1 MGVPSTRTPVRIA
14 RGTYANLTT
23 VNALAA
29 IEEGEICYATDLERL
44 YVKQGGTIKAVSATT
59 NAAPAPGDVTA
70 SPAFVSGTGT
80 QSDPYI
86 ITNGAVAFSGGTLES
101 TQEITLDATAGDI
114 VVLTD
119 NSGSGSG
126 TRFANQDVGIV
137 NSAGKFTFK
146 LKYID
151 SPGTA
156 TNNTTYTGD
165 LQIGTTYFS
174 WVVVQSNLTNLSE
187 SSATTISFDSLA
199 VGGTGTAVPG
209 ALTGGTSP
217 YSYTTRWQR
226 SFTGTGGWFD
236 TGITGTSYTVVSADS
251 GYYVRAVTTGT
262 DSTPGSQGGPLTLEL
277 PSASSGQI
285 NINSVATVNSLTLTA
300 NNINP
305 NRFTSETFD
314 VTAVMAPEGVPTT
327 TKSLKVEFG
336 GSLNAY
342 PQTDNVSSTTSG
354 DPIGTNVNQTSLD
367 GIKNAGGTSGSAYY
381 NWHAPLFYS
390 GSGGTGFINMALYH
404 TSGYGQQ
411 FYWTD
416 TYGISNDQPYS
427 SSALQNSVPS
437 SGKWYTDTS
446 LNTYREW
453 YQNSGGGNSGQSIYH
468 VSMYKPDCILIRGN
482 LGGWMFIDNFSQVK
496 TDSTLSRWKPIAQNK
511 TVSSGNKIA
520 YVDAGGEKYAVLGAS
535 SEIYVMEGD
544 LTDYNNC
551 TSTTV
556 NTSTLTPN
564 SSYTSVDFMGVF
576 SHGTKVTI
584 SYRYYYNSSYYVFR
598 FYTCDFS
605 VNDGTNISHWVF
617 KQEFNSGSS
626 NGMYA
631 GLTAVN
637 PDNPNQIWTNF
648 GYDLFV
654 YSSNGGESYSTR
666 GTPSPQNW
674 QRSGNL
680 RGITWHRGRLLAVM
694 TADAT
699 WNGNGTGSN
708 NRYWVLAQSSDTG
721 NNWTVAQYDPT
732 KRNDSTSTNNIY
744 NNNNPNSLIT
754 PTHFQPLFVNGGW
767 IFAAGNAAY
776 HGSSSAYYYY
786 RSGLYIKDQDTVNLA
801 GTTNLTNN
809 SIREGDKV
817 IQPGTSPTISAFIL
831 DISGSQLKCAGFNN
845 ASAFE
850 NGKPLQN
857 TVSYFGG
864 STSKLYGVMNS
875 AGNVTDLVANDP
887 GSVNM
892 GYGVSNTITMPATFP
907 SGNSPDFELPAG
919 STIKATVTFTNTS
932 GIVTATSNTLTPS

>member
-29 IEEGEICYATDLERL
+29 LEEGEICYATDLERL

-151 SPGTA
+151 SPGTT

-262 DSTPGSQGGPLTLEL
+262 DSTPGGQGGPLTLEL

-285 NINSVATVNSLTLTA
+285 NINSVATVNSLTLSA
-300 NNINP
+300 NNINS

-367 GIKNAGGTSGSAYY
+367 GIKNAGGTSGTAYY

-390 GSGGTGFINMALYH
+390 GTGGTGFINTAMYH
-404 TSGYGQQ
+404 QSGYSMQ

-416 TYGISNDQPYS
+416 SYGISNDEPYAGA
-427 SSALQNSVPS
+427 ALQNQLPS
-437 SGKWYTDTS
+437 YGGWYTNTS
-446 LNTYREW
+446 LNTYMQW
-453 YQNSGGGNSGQSIYH
+453 YQNSGGGNSGQSVYSI
-468 VSMYKPDCILIRGN
+468 SMYKPDCVLIYGS
-482 LGGWMFIDNFSQVK
+482 LGGWMFIDNFSMAK
-496 TDSTLSRWKPIAQNK
+496 NDSTLSRWKPIAHNNL
-511 TVSSGNKIA
+511 TSSSYKIA
-520 YVDAGGEKYAVLGAS
+520 YVDAGGEKYAVLGADNV
-535 SEIYVMEGD
+535 IYVMEGD

-556 NTSTLTPN
+556 NTGALIPN
-564 SSYTSVDFMGVF
+564 SSYTNASWDGAF

-584 SYRYYYNSSYYVFR
+584 RYRYYYSSSYYVYR

-605 VNDGTNISHWVF
+605 VNDGTNISHWDF
-617 KQEFNSGSS
+617 KQEFNTGSS
-626 NGMYA
+626 TGPYF
-631 GLTAVN
+631 GGTAVN
-637 PDNPNQIWTNF
+637 PDNTNQIWVTF
-648 GYDLFV
+648 GQSDMFV
-654 YSSNGGESYSTR
+654 YSTNGGESYSTR
-666 GTPSPQNW
+666 SHPSPQGW
-674 QRSGNL
+674 LRSGNIA
-680 RGITWHRGRLLAVM
+680 GMAFHRGKLLTCMKAF
-694 TADAT
+694 AS
-699 WNGNGTGSN
+699 WNGGSTSN
-708 NRYWVLAQSSDTG
+708 YTNRFWVLAQSSDGG
-721 NNWTVAQYDPT
+721 NNWTGAQYDPQAA
-732 KRNDSTSTNNIY
+732 NDSSSNVYSNQ
-744 NNNNPNSLIT
+744 NPTDVIDKTDLKPI
-754 PTHFQPLFVNGGW
+754 FINGGW
-767 IFAAGNAAY
+767 IFVAGQAAY
-776 HGSSSAYYYY
+776 QGSYYYY
-786 RSGLYIKDQDTVNLA
+786 RTGLYIKDQDTVNLA

-809 SIREGDKV
+809 YIREGDKV

-845 ASAFE
+845 ANQFE

-857 TVSYFGG
+857 TISYFGG
-864 STSKLYGVMNS
+864 STSKLYGVMDS
-875 AGNVTDLVANDP
+875 GGNVTDLVANDP
-887 GSVNM
+887 GSVNV

-919 STIKATVTFTNTS
+919 TTIKATVTFANTS